1 MTRPANRPKAAPG
14 LFPAGS
20 CGCIRTRA
28 SSEARRRGGASA
40 AAGQAALPWGSPS
53 KEPQEAAQGVAGA
66 AHGAQTVCGTSSS
79 ARVIE
84 ARLMRLARCVG
95 GDCTPQARADGR
107 RPDCAPGAR
116 PRRRRILQ
124 LLDQVDPARAGQRR
138 RRSRASSWSS
148 WTSTRL
154 RTRCGRGAGGSC
166 SCSGWSTRWIWS
178 DLASAGG
185 ISTKGQNT
193 NRNTNTNRT
202 GQRDTCPR
210 SRLGCVPIPC
220 GNRHAR
226 LRG

>member
-154 RTRCGRGAGGSC
+154 RTRCGRP
-166 SCSGWSTRWIWS
+166 
-178 DLASAGG
+178 
-185 ISTKGQNT
+185 
-193 NRNTNTNRT
+193 
-202 GQRDTCPR
+202 GQRRRDLDKRAEHKQEHKHKQDRPTGHLPALP
-210 SRLGCVPIPC
+210 LGLRADSLREP
-220 GNRHAR
+220 AR
-226 LRG
+226 PVTRVNP